1 MASALD
7 VKPFKSIDLNPGATL
22 QQFTKYIEELE
33 LLFELAFRKADGT
46 PYTPSD
52 REKKGM
58 LRLKGGDDM
67 RNLFQYVGKIAD
79 SDTFEQV
86 VMKIKKGLSDR
97 TNSVVQ
103 RNLLLANFPQGKK
116 SFEKWSQE
124 IANVAQLISFEQ
136 VA

>member
-33 LLFELAFRKADGT
+33 LLFELVFRKADGT

-52 REKKGM
+52 REKKAM

-79 SDTFEQV
+79 SDT
-86 VMKIKKGLSDR
+86 
-97 TNSVVQ
+97 
-103 RNLLLANFPQGKK
+103 
-116 SFEKWSQE
+116 
-124 IANVAQLISFEQ
+124 
-136 VA
+136 